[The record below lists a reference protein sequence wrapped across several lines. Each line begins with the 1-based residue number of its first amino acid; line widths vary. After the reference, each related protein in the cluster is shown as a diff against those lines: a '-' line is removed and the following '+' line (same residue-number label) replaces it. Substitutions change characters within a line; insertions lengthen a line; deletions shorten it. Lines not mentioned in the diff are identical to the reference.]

1 MLGGAM
7 AWMALPGRLLLIGA
21 SMAGAAAAQAPAPAP
36 TSAQP
41 SLSPA
46 AARFL
51 ADARWLADD
60 ARQGRGLGTAGLA
73 EAGEWIAAR
82 FREAGLEP
90 GGDAGG
96 FLHRFEVPVG
106 VRVGPGTAA
115 AVDGRAV
122 PAAEIFPIGFS
133 AIAEAE
139 GETVVAGFGITAPEL
154 GVDDYAGVAAKGRV
168 VVVRRF
174 APAGGPFA
182 AEEIAS
188 RYGDLRYKAWNAREH
203 GAIGLVIVDLP
214 VGQAGSDAG
223 GGAEIGLPPDAV
235 PPQLSVESAGG
246 DAGIPAVVLSRAAGA
261 ALFEGGHR
269 VRLAVDLVRR
279 SLFTA
284 NVVGVLRAGAAERDA
299 SPMAPIAPTAPMG
312 PVVLGAHYDH
322 LGMGGPGS
330 LAPLAREPHNGADDN
345 ASGVAALLEAAR
357 RLAARRAELRRDV
370 VFVAF
375 SGEESG
381 LFGSTSL
388 VRQPPAGLR
397 LEAALAMINLDM
409 VGRLRGKLSVLAG
422 ETALEWPGLVR
433 PACRRAGLECT
444 LSGEGYGPSDHAPF
458 YAAGLPV
465 LHLFT
470 GFHDDYHRPTD
481 DVERLDPE
489 GGAKIAGLAADLA
502 AELAGRSGR
511 LTYHSAP
518 VPLRLAGDL
527 RSYGASLGTLVD
539 TPPDGRPG
547 VLIAELQPG
556 GAAERAGLRRGDRLV
571 ELAGSAVRDT
581 AALTSLMRKVRP
593 GEKAPAVVERAGERL
608 TVEVTFGGAGRSR

>member
-1 MLGGAM
+1 MYAWRAM
-7 AWMALPGRLLLIGA
+7 ALRGCLLAAGLA
-21 SMAGAAAAQAPAPAP
+21 VAAGAIGQAPP
-36 TSAQP
+36 TSSAP
-41 SLSPA
+41 PLSPA
-46 AARFL
+46 AERFL

-73 EAGEWIAAR
+73 EAAEWIAGR
-82 FREAGLEP
+82 FRDIGLEP
-90 GGDAGG
+90 GGDAG

-106 VRVGPGTAA
+106 VRVGPATAA
-115 AVDGRAV
+115 NVDGRAV
-122 PAAEIFPIGFS
+122 PAAEVFPIGFS
-133 AIAEAE
+133 AVAEAE
-139 GETVVAGFGITAPEL
+139 GETVAAGYGITAPEL
-154 GVDDYAGVAAKGRV
+154 GVDDYAGVAARGRV

-174 APAGGPFA
+174 APEGGPFG
-182 AEEIAS
+182 AEEVAA

-203 GAIGLVIVDLP
+203 GAVALVVVDLP
-214 VGQAGSDAG
+214 AGAEVPAG
-223 GGAEIGLPPDAV
+223 GAAEGGALPEAV
-235 PPQLSVESAGG
+235 PPQPAIEAGGG
-246 DAGIPAVVLSRAAGA
+246 DAGIPAAVLSRAAGA

-279 SLFTA
+279 SLFAA
-284 NVVGVLRAGAAERDA
+284 NVVGVLRAGAAERQSGA
-299 SPMAPIAPTAPMG
+299 
-312 PVVLGAHYDH
+312 VVLGAHYDH
-322 LGMGGPGS
+322 LGLGGPGS
-330 LAPLAREPHNGADDN
+330 LAPLAHEPHNGADDN

-375 SGEESG
+375 SGEEAG

-397 LEAALAMINLDM
+397 LDQALAMINLDM
-409 VGRLRGKLSVLAG
+409 VGRLRDKLSVLAG

-444 LSGEGYGPSDHAPF
+444 LSGEGYGPSDHTPF

-470 GFHDDYHRPTD
+470 GFHADYHRPSD
-481 DVERLDPE
+481 DVDRLDPE

-502 AELAGRSGR
+502 ADLAGRSGR

-518 VPLRLAGDL
+518 VPVRLTGDL

-547 VLIAELQPG
+547 VVIAELQPG

-571 ELAGSAVRDT
+571 ELAGAAVRDT
-581 AALTSLMRKVRP
+581 AALTSLMRRLRP
-593 GEKAPAVVERAGERL
+593 GEKAPAVVERQGERL
-608 TVEVTFGGAGRSR
+608 TVEVTFGGGSRSR

>member
-1 MLGGAM
+1 MAAGGLGVLAVGAL
-7 AWMALPGRLLLIGA
+7 AQV
-21 SMAGAAAAQAPAPAP
+21 QAPGA
-36 TSAQP
+36 

-60 ARQGRGLGTAGLA
+60 SRQGRGLGTAGLA

-122 PAAEIFPIGFS
+122 PAGEIFPIGFS
-133 AIAEAE
+133 AVAEAE

-174 APAGGPFA
+174 APEGGPFG
-182 AEEIAS
+182 AEEVAS

-214 VGQAGSDAG
+214 AGLQAED
-223 GGAEIGLPPDAV
+223 GAESVLPPEAV
-235 PPQLSVESAGG
+235 PPQLSIESGGG
-246 DAGIPAVVLSRAAGA
+246 DAGIPAVVLSRASGA
-261 ALFEGGHR
+261 ALFDGGHR

-284 NVVGVLRAGAAERDA
+284 NVVGVLRAGAAEGHA
-299 SPMAPIAPTAPMG
+299 SPMAPMASMG

-397 LEAALAMINLDM
+397 LDSALAMINLDM
-409 VGRLRGKLSVLAG
+409 VGRLRDKLSVLAG

-444 LSGEGYGPSDHAPF
+444 LSGEGYGPSDHTPF

-470 GFHDDYHRPTD
+470 GFHADYHRPTD
-481 DVERLDPE
+481 DVDRLDPE

-502 AELAGRSGR
+502 AELAGRPGR

-518 VPLRLAGDL
+518 VPVRLAGDL

-593 GEKAPAVVERAGERL
+593 GAKAPAVVERAGARL
-608 TVEVTFGGAGRSR
+608 TVEVIFGGAGRSR

>member
-1 MLGGAM
+1 M

-21 SMAGAAAAQAPAPAP
+21 SLAVAAAAQAPAPAP
-36 TSAQP
+36 ASAQP

-46 AARFL
+46 AERFL

-60 ARQGRGLGTAGLA
+60 SRQGRGLGTAGLA

-133 AIAEAE
+133 AVAEAE

-174 APAGGPFA
+174 APEGGPFG
-182 AEEIAS
+182 AEEVAS

-214 VGQAGSDAG
+214 EGPAGSDAED
-223 GGAEIGLPPDAV
+223 GAESGLPPEAV
-235 PPQLSVESAGG
+235 PPQPSIESGGG
-246 DAGIPAVVLSRAAGA
+246 DAGIPAVVLSRASGA
-261 ALFEGGHR
+261 VLFEGGHR

-284 NVVGVLRAGAAERDA
+284 NVVGVLRAGAAE
-299 SPMAPIAPTAPMG
+299 PNAPMG

-322 LGMGGPGS
+322 LGLGGPGS

-345 ASGVAALLEAAR
+345 ASGVAALLEASR

-381 LFGSTSL
+381 LFGSTLL

-397 LEAALAMINLDM
+397 LDSALAMINLDM
-409 VGRLRGKLSVLAG
+409 VGRLRDKLSVLAG

-444 LSGEGYGPSDHAPF
+444 LSGEGYGPSDHTPF

-470 GFHDDYHRPTD
+470 GFHADYHRPTD
-481 DVERLDPE
+481 DVDRLDPE

-502 AELAGRSGR
+502 AELAGRPGR

-518 VPLRLAGDL
+518 VPVRLAGDL
-527 RSYGASLGTLVD
+527 RSYGASLGTLLD

-547 VLIAELQPG
+547 VLIVELQPG

-593 GEKAPAVVERAGERL
+593 GAKAPAVVERAGARL
-608 TVEVTFGGAGRSR
+608 TVEVIFGGAGRSR